1 MGVLDVQAACLGV
14 REQALDTLS
23 FAMEIE
29 GA

>member
-1 MGVLDVQAACLGV
+1 MGVLDVQAGRLGV

-23 FAMEIE
+23 FAIEVE